1 MEQGRDMRVQW
12 VIPKPMNGCKK
23 YFTAALGDDRFR
35 PFSELSN
42 TMVLFWVFPPAR
54 VHRYMF
60 STTMQ
65 RAVSLHILS
74 FDHVAIIHPS
84 ISGATCPR
92 VTVLLLLP
100 KYLCPISYCRCF
112 NNSQRWMLKS
122 LPSSC
127 LILFPA
133 CGSTSDVPFVRQHA
147 LFYFS
152 PLTLPN
158 VTPYPDCAAVDVFA
172 AGQLQ
177 LLIIASTPIGARSLA
192 T

>member
-1 MEQGRDMRVQW
+1 MEQGRDHAGSMGDTETHEWLQ
-12 VIPKPMNGCKK
+12 K

-54 VHRYMF
+54 VHCYKF

-65 RAVSLHILS
+65 RAVSLHLFS

-112 NNSQRWMLKS
+112 NNSQRWMR
-122 LPSSC
+122 SS
-127 LILFPA
+127 
-133 CGSTSDVPFVRQHA
+133 R
-147 LFYFS
+147 
-152 PLTLPN
+152 
-158 VTPYPDCAAVDVFA
+158 
-172 AGQLQ
+172 
-177 LLIIASTPIGARSLA
+177 
-192 T
+192 